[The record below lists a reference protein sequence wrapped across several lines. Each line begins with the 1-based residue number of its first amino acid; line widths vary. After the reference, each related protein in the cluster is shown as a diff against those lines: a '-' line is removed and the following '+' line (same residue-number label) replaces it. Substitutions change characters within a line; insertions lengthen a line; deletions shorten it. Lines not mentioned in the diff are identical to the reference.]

1 MPSLRTRQRTRL
13 ADAGFLTGQ
22 ISMPNSINIKIIGLE
37 KVTAAL
43 SRFPQVITK
52 YMGAAGKEASE
63 EVLDT
68 VGLRRYPPA
77 GPANFPPTPYYI
89 RGRGLQTG
97 SRNYNNS
104 ERLGTQFYVQVEKFN
119 TTIGNRASYAKY
131 VVGEQQARAMGR
143 IGWASRVVGM
153 PGKIRKVTRIS

>member
-1 MPSLRTRQRTRL
+1 
-13 ADAGFLTGQ
+13 
-22 ISMPNSINIKIIGLE
+22 MPNSINIKIIGLE

-143 IGWASRVVGM
+143 IGWRRLIDVAQEKI
-153 PGKIRKVTRIS
+153 GKITAIYQGWVNKLIKDLGL